1 VVKEVRRR
9 EERRERW
16 RRRER
21 ERERAQ
27 VRRGGWREGGRGGKG
42 GEEEEEEEGE
52 ETVFVVVFVVVVFV
66 ERNIT
71 ITPMVSL
78 PFRRGTRMD
87 PSCWDTSIGPVWGW
101 EEFAGSLAVVVG
113 GEGEEDTN
121 GYEVMRSAARDTPG
135 SLVWGYDGVC
145 TLV

>member
-1 VVKEVRRR
+1 MRRR

-52 ETVFVVVFVVVVFV
+52 ETVFVVVFVVVVVFV

-101 EEFAGSLAVVVG
+101 EEFAGSLLVVVG